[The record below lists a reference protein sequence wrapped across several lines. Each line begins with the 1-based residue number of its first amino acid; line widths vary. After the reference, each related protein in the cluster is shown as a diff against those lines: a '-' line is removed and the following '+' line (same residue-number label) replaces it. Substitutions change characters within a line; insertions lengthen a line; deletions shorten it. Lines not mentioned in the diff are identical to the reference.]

1 MDMYTNAKSQS
12 VFSLFCLCSQ
22 AQLRQLRWRELA
34 ILPDS
39 RQVATYIAL
48 MPPHLLGEEING
60 WKETEMKDKNIL
72 LSDLLLIGQFL

>member
-1 MDMYTNAKSQS
+1 MDMYTNAKNQS
-12 VFSLFCLCSQ
+12 VISLFCLCSQ

-72 LSDLLLIGQFL
+72 LSDLLLLGQFL